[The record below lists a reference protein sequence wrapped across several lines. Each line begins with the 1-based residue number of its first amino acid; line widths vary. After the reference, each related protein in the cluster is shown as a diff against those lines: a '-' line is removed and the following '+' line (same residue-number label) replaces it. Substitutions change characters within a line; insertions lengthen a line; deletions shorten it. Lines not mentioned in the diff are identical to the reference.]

1 MSKLV
6 KTNIGRMFIKVISKH
21 FPPIQK
27 FVKVISKNTLKF
39 SYSCMSNIRSKVNGH
54 NKKILQAKPIER
66 QKLCNRLVK
75 EDCPLN
81 GLCLMSGIL
90 YQATT
95 KRSDSKY
102 QHRRDTKKSMKR
114 PSRIVMQITKNNS
127 T

>member
-1 MSKLV
+1 
-6 KTNIGRMFIKVISKH
+6 
-21 FPPIQK
+21 
-27 FVKVISKNTLKF
+27 
-39 SYSCMSNIRSKVNGH
+39 MSNIRSKVNGH

-66 QKLCNRLVK
+66 QKLCNCLVK